1 MRSLFFAL
9 LLVPMLSFAD
19 PISTVG
25 GNREFCDDQPPDKI
39 ADESKGGGCEVDMV
53 VLDKASGE
61 AESLGSLHDLLFD
74 STLLNRLNGSF
85 WFETWKLDLNS
96 GTATEKEEAM
106 LIELSFVSDAGTN
119 LGGHL
124 LAISFAR
131 NKKDAAIVATWLTT
145 PYPGWSFADEEEVDG
160 SQKLVSAVLPL
171 GSVDASWF
179 PDVDIGFDEK
189 GVFVGVA
196 GGESRFFAFPE
207 NAHWRPYRLRNGFVI
222 GTQIKPNIGAKL
234 NWPQLYGY

>member
-53 VLDKASGE
+53 VLDKASRE
-61 AESLGSLHDLLFD
+61 AESLDLMHDLTFD
-74 STLLNRLNGSF
+74 STLLNRLNGSL
-85 WFETWKLDLNS
+85 WFDTWKLDLDS
-96 GTATEKEEAM
+96 GTGLEKEEAM
-106 LIELSFVSDAGTN
+106 LVELSFVSDAGPSF
-119 LGGHL
+119 GGYL

-145 PYPGWSFADEEEVDG
+145 PHAGWSFADGKEAYG

-171 GSVDASWF
+171 GSVDAGSF
-179 PDVDIGFDEK
+179 PSVYIEFDEK
-189 GVFVGVA
+189 GVFIGVT
-196 GGESRFFAFPE
+196 GSEPRLFAFPS

-222 GTQIKPNIGAKL
+222 GDQIKPSIGAKL
-234 NWPQLYGY
+234 NWPLLYGY